1 MPSPD
6 QIDNRDDG
14 DFLFVTAIDNR
25 VNFVNDLVGSNGD
38 SPAADLERAAELQGI
53 VFAGLAAAVEAGL
66 PKSQTAIWT
75 ESELGEAVL
84 LRGRGM
90 SMPTVASVERPGTGR
105 FQLQNVLGF
114 TERLSRLGASF
125 AGARINHTVD
135 GDIAEKESHLQTLR
149 RLSEVSRSEGPPL
162 LLELMP
168 SPNAP
173 DSGDIAGPEGL
184 LESLRDLQDAGVEPA
199 IWAFD
204 APPNQKMAA
213 TLAAPAHLDD
223 RASVRV
229 LFTVGADP
237 NQSISTA
244 SQEKMITL
252 AARTPG
258 VGGILIGP
266 AAYLKTLRDYEAGK
280 IGRDDAVDRIA
291 DAVGEIGKKFIEAM
305 ATSDVS

>member
-6 QIDNRDDG
+6 QQDQSK
-14 DFLFVTAIDNR
+14 FLFVTAIDHR
-25 VNFVNDLVGSNGD
+25 VNFVKELVGADGE
-38 SPAADLERAAELQGI
+38 SPAAADLERAAHLKGI

-66 PKSQTAIWT
+66 PKSQTAVWA
-75 ESELGEAVL
+75 EPELGEAVL
-84 LRGRGM
+84 LRARGM
-90 SMPTVASVERPGTGR
+90 SMPTIASVERPGSGP

-114 TERLSRLGASF
+114 TDRLKNLGASF
-125 AGARINHTVD
+125 AGARIIHTVG

-168 SPNAP
+168 SPHAP
-173 DSGDIAGPEGL
+173 ESGDITEPEGL

-204 APPNQKMAA
+204 APANKKMAE
-213 TLAAPAHLDD
+213 TLAAQAHLDD
-223 RASVRV
+223 RNGLRV
-229 LFTVGADP
+229 LFIVGQDP
-237 NQSISTA
+237 DKSLTTA
-244 SQEKMITL
+244 AQEKMITM

-266 AAYLKTLRDYEAGK
+266 GAYSQVLRDYHAEK
-280 IGRDDAVDRIA
+280 IGRDDAVEKIA
-291 DAVGEIGKKFIEAM
+291 ETVGSIGMKFIDALT
-305 ATSDVS
+305 TSDVS